1 MDLVNL
7 NKVLTDIVR
16 LKNKLA
22 SMSYNDE
29 AYDGVEDQLHELED
43 EFNEE
48 FGEYLEDILIDLHDS
63 LKSES
68 DILLPTAYLAEK
80 YVSAGED
87 ESGDALFQIPKGS
100 GVFVDSDNDGVV
112 NQQLL
117 LLPTPARFAIY
128 NNGKFEGIVWKS
140 KK

>member
-1 MDLVNL
+1 
-7 NKVLTDIVR
+7 
-16 LKNKLA
+16 
-22 SMSYNDE
+22 
-29 AYDGVEDQLHELED
+29 
-43 EFNEE
+43 
-48 FGEYLEDILIDLHDS
+48 LIDLHDS

-68 DILLPTAYLAEK
+68 EILLPTAYLAEK
-80 YVSAGED
+80 YVPAGED

-100 GVFVDSDNDGVV
+100 GVFVDSDNDGV